1 MAINPDYLRCKEER
15 NNESFFKVL
24 QSLDVSSEN
33 LKIRAQWGSSWE
45 VAISK
50 NPRFYYLEKSGWGKF
65 VRDNALGNN
74 EFITFTHKGKMR
86 FTLNIFKQDGKEMM
100 QPPQSSS
107 FLASSSRGIKT
118 EQREDDK
125 KEEVVVS
132 SELSPT
138 TAAESNGGT
147 SKRNLNLGKKKARG
161 DSAGA
166 SSSSVPIPTAF
177 DKAHMPKENAMFKIH
192 HPDGKRSWN
201 VTYLASTTVAFS
213 AGWICLI
220 KEYPI
225 VAGVTCKL
233 TLIKPDELLL
243 VVLRPEE
250 ETE

>member
-15 NNESFFKVL
+15 NNESFFKEKI
-24 QSLDVSSEN
+24 DIVSILN
-33 LKIRAQWGSSWE
+33 KIRAQWGSSWE

-161 DSAGA
+161 DSA
-166 SSSSVPIPTAF
+166 AF

>member
-1 MAINPDYLRCKEER
+1 M
-15 NNESFFKVL
+15 
-24 QSLDVSSEN
+24 
-33 LKIRAQWGSSWE
+33 KIRAQWGSSWE

-74 EFITFTHKGKMR
+74 EFITFTHKGKMK
-86 FTLNIFKQDGKEMM
+86 FTVNIFKQDGKEMM
-100 QPPQSSS
+100 QQPPQSSS

-166 SSSSVPIPTAF
+166 SSSSAAEFTIFIRRSYLRMLPIPTAF

-233 TLIKPDELLL
+233 TLIKPDKLLL

>member
-1 MAINPDYLRCKEER
+1 M
-15 NNESFFKVL
+15 
-24 QSLDVSSEN
+24 
-33 LKIRAQWGSSWE
+33 KIRAQWGSSWE

-65 VRDNALGNN
+65 VRDKALGNN

-86 FTLNIFKQDGKEMM
+86 
-100 QPPQSSS
+100 
-107 FLASSSRGIKT
+107 RGIKT

-138 TAAESNGGT
+138 TAADSNGGT
-147 SKRNLNLGKKKARG
+147 SKRNLNLGKKKAQG

-166 SSSSVPIPTAF
+166 SSSSVAEFTIFIRRSYLRILPIPTAF
-177 DKAHMPKENAMFKIH
+177 DKAHMPKKNAMFKIH

-213 AGWICLI
+213 AGWICLN

-225 VAGVTCKL
+225 AAGILANLHSSNQTSCFLLSCDQKRRLSNDDGCEGVLEKKL
-233 TLIKPDELLL
+233 
-243 VVLRPEE
+243 LRRRLYWSCL
-250 ETE
+250 